1 MQNYFLINYNYHIPH
16 PYIIHGTSANIWL
29 SYKQAISTHRNLRQK
44 EINFPFRHLIR
55 HTNPSNSFLKPA
67 SSRFRPKNHSYL
79 RKMSILPDCRV
90 FDYSANFS
98 THDSTVPNKT
108 PRGIP
113 MVLCVRSSV
122 RDCGRVRC
130 QSTHLWEGEHRNLAS
145 FAFWIP
151 KIIRKILVRG

>member
-1 MQNYFLINYNYHIPH
+1 MAHPPTYGFHI
-16 PYIIHGTSANIWL
+16 L
-29 SYKQAISTHRNLRQK
+29 KQAISTHRNLRQK

-55 HTNPSNSFLKPA
+55 HTNPSKSFLKPA

-108 PRGIP
+108 SRGIP

-122 RDCGRVRC
+122 RDCGRVRGNTVLVFFLTY
-130 QSTHLWEGEHRNLAS
+130 QKHL
-145 FAFWIP
+145 
-151 KIIRKILVRG
+151 ILLITRF